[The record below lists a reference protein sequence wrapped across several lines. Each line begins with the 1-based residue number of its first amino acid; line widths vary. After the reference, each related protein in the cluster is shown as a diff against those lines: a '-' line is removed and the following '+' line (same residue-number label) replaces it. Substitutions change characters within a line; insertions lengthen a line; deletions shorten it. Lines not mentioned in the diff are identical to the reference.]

1 VRAGRPVSSPAGGGE
16 LRELAGAVLAALDP
30 EKLVAESLRE
40 PREHPPFAALFALGK
55 AAAGMARG
63 AAGALG
69 LPLSGGHA
77 PAAFRGVLARPGSAP
92 ALFAGGARPGGSWEE
107 WPGGHPLPDVGS
119 AGAGHGLLR
128 LLAGL
133 GPEDH
138 LLALV
143 SGGGSACC
151 EVPAGVLSI
160 ADLAAAQRA
169 LLASG
174 RPIGRVNAV
183 RKHLSEV
190 KGGGALRATAARVT
204 VLVLSDV
211 PGDDPAVVA
220 SGPFAAD
227 PSTYREALE
236 VVHGLDVPGPVV
248 RHLEAGARG
257 EMAET
262 LKPGDPALARVEH
275 RVPAGTG
282 PGAPRSPAGAAAAW
296 LAERGFRV
304 ERGVLGG
311 GAAAAGR
318 ELVTAGRRLEG
329 ERVARVL
336 GGETTVSLGAGATG
350 TGGRNQE
357 LALAAAREL
366 AAGASGSG
374 RESVLALATDG
385 VDGPTPAAG
394 AVVDGATWRALEA
407 AGAAPAEAL
416 ARHDSHAA
424 LGRLGGALLTPGP
437 TGTNLADLAV
447 YLRG

>member
-1 VRAGRPVSSPAGGGE
+1 LNDAADGRVL
-16 LRELAGAVLAALDP
+16 LRDLAAAVLAALDP
-30 EKLVAESLRE
+30 EPLVAEALRE
-40 PREHPPFAALFALGK
+40 PAAQPPFAALFALGK

-69 LPLSGGHA
+69 LTLDGEADG
-77 PAAFRGVLARPGSAP
+77 FRGLVARPASAP
-92 ALFAGGARPGGSWEE
+92 ALFPGGAAPGGAWEE
-107 WPGGHPLPDVGS
+107 WPGGHPLPDVDS
-119 AGAGHGLLR
+119 AGAGRGLLR
-128 LLAGL
+128 LLGRL
-133 GPEDH
+133 GPDDR

-174 RPIGRVNAV
+174 LPIGPVNAV
-183 RKHLSEV
+183 RKHLSEI

-211 PGDDPAVVA
+211 PGDELAVVA

-227 PSTYREALE
+227 PSTHEAALE
-236 VVHGLDVPGPVV
+236 AVRGLELPALVV

-257 EMAET
+257 ELAET

-275 RVPAGTG
+275 RLLAGTG
-282 PGAPRSPAGAAAAW
+282 PGAPHSPAGAAAAW

-304 ERGVLGG
+304 ERGELAGE
-311 GAAAAGR
+311 AAAAGR
-318 ELVTAGRRLEG
+318 ELVAAGRRLEG
-329 ERVARVL
+329 ERVALVL
-336 GGETTVSLGAGATG
+336 GGETTVTLGTDGSG

-366 AAGASGSG
+366 AAGAPAGS
-374 RESVLALATDG
+374 RERVLSLATDG
-385 VDGPTPAAG
+385 ADGPTPAAG
-394 AVVDGATWRALEA
+394 AAVDGATWRALEA

-424 LGRLGGALLTPGP
+424 LGRLEGALLTPGA
-437 TGTNLADLAV
+437 TGTNLADLTV